1 MAKEEVKFTRKE
13 LKEDELVTFSTKA
26 LKWLEANRKP
36 VLLGLIMVIV
46 VIFLY
51 YTITAFVQYRAEK
64 ASDDYIEAVEV
75 LTRRVES
82 QDQTGLASPPKEEIR
97 SALLRLEKV
106 YERYRSTGVGRI
118 SLLRMAQLN
127 YDLRD
132 YEKSQRYLQEFLNQ
146 TDSSDAL
153 YLSAWLL
160 LANVRFA
167 KMDFNGVLDACNG
180 IINTSSDFLKD
191 EALYISARAL
201 MKLNR
206 NEEAKSKL
214 KEIVETYQ
222 NSHLKKEASEIIK
235 SL

>member
-36 VLLGLIMVIV
+36 VLLSLATVIV

-51 YTITAFVQYRAEK
+51 YGITAFTQYRAEK
-64 ASDDYIEAVEV
+64 ASDDYIEAIEV
-75 LTRRVES
+75 LTKRVEPK
-82 QDQTGLASPPKEEIR
+82 DQTDFASPPPEEIR

-118 SLLRMAQLN
+118 SLLKMAQLN
-127 YDLRD
+127 YDLED
-132 YEKSQRYLQEFLNQ
+132 YEKSQRYVEEFLNQ

-167 KMDFNGVLDACNG
+167 KMDLNGVLDACNE
-180 IINTSSDFLKD
+180 IIKGSSNFLKD
-191 EALYISARAL
+191 EALYISAKAL

-206 NEEAKSKL
+206 NEEAKNRL
-214 KEIVETYQ
+214 KEIVEKYQ
-222 NSHLKKEASEIIK
+222 NSHLKKEASEMIK